1 MGLWGRGVRVP
12 RGGPASIAGGD
23 PAGASQVDV
32 ASRPGD
38 QQSPLLQQDTGDAEE
53 TS

>member
-1 MGLWGRGVRVP
+1 MRGTQGR
-12 RGGPASIAGGD
+12 PASIAGGD

-32 ASRPGD
+32 AGSPGD
-38 QQSPLLQQDTGDAEE
+38 QHSPLLQQDTGDAEE